1 MRQLTKTPVAFLV
14 LLMIV
19 TSCSASPRGAETVDV
34 TSVIDDEDYFR
45 FAIDSLD
52 AYKIACYAISK
63 DDWIIAAQKWA
74 EGDELSE
81 AEGKLVAL
89 GLSQA
94 MEARL
99 RKGQNAVWNGKS
111 ADEVVK
117 RACSNLP
124 KN

>member
-1 MRQLTKTPVAFLV
+1 MSEE
-14 LLMIV
+14 I
-19 TSCSASPRGAETVDV
+19 DV
-34 TSVIDDEDYFR
+34 TSVIDDEDFLR
-45 FAIDSLD
+45 FAINSLD
-52 AYKIACYAISK
+52 AYKIACYAVSQDK
-63 DDWIIAAQKWA
+63 WLFAAQKWA

-81 AEGKLVAL
+81 TEGKLVAL

-99 RKGQNAVWNGKS
+99 QKGQNAVWNGQS
-111 ADEVVK
+111 ADEVVR